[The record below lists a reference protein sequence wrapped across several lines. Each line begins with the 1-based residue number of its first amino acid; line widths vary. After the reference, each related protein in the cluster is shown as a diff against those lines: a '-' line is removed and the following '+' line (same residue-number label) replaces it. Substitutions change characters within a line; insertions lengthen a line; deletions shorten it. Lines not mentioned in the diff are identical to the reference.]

1 MEGQLSRRASEYG
14 RETPPPT
21 CAETL
26 TLYRLVVLCW
36 SPDIVAINTSA
47 ATEYLVQSK
56 AKYCKKWGNFLMERR
71 MAMLKGEKL

>member
-1 MEGQLSRRASEYG
+1 MRKMEGRLSRRASEYG

-26 TLYRLVVLCW
+26 TLYRPVVLCW

-47 ATEYLVQSK
+47 ATEYLV
-56 AKYCKKWGNFLMERR
+56 AFLASLTSPQYNTRSSAR
-71 MAMLKGEKL
+71 MR

>member
-1 MEGQLSRRASEYG
+1 MRKMEGRLSRRASEYG

-26 TLYRLVVLCW
+26 TLYRPVVLCW

-47 ATEYLVQSK
+47 ATEYLTHESTIQ
-56 AKYCKKWGNFLMERR
+56 YQEL
-71 MAMLKGEKL
+71 GEMR